1 MKKLGMVGGMGPES
15 TLSYYRDIVF
25 GVNARVGADVFPHV
39 AIESL
44 SVFYIQQLIRE
55 ERMAELTDYLMGA
68 ITNLA
73 RCGADFVV
81 LTANTAHIVFDR
93 LQEQSPVPLISIV
106 DATCRHAVRQ
116 GYRRLG
122 LLGTCFT
129 MERDFFKEPFR
140 RHGIEI
146 VVPEAADRELVNQRI
161 STELEFGVIKEETL
175 AEFQQIIERMRAR
188 DGIEGVILGCTELP
202 LLLNDGNMPL
212 PCLDTVKIHVEEI
225 IREIMKRS

>member
-1 MKKLGMVGGMGPES
+1 MGPES

-25 GVNARVGADVFPHV
+25 GVNSRVGDGIFPHV

-44 SVFYIQQLIRE
+44 SVFYIQQLIRDR
-55 ERMAELTDYLMGA
+55 RMDELTEYLAGA
-68 ITNLA
+68 ISNLA
-73 RCGADFVV
+73 ACGADFVV

-93 LQEQSPVPLISIV
+93 LQELSPVPMISIV
-106 DATCRHAVRQ
+106 DAACRRAIAS

-129 MERDFFKEPFR
+129 MEGDFFKEPFR

-146 VVPEAADRELVNQRI
+146 VTPCAEEQQLVNRRI
-161 STELEFGVIKEETL
+161 STELEFGVIKGETL
-175 AEFQQIIERMRAR
+175 EEFRQIIERMHTR

-202 LLLNDGNMPL
+202 LLLNDGNSPL

-225 IREIMKRS
+225 IGEILA